1 MTSQVGNTHVFVLM
15 FEDEDS
21 HAFEALVDAI
31 ATSFLNHVL
40 HALQKNW
47 TINYFANTSY
57 WFQYSLVYFTL
68 LV

>member
-1 MTSQVGNTHVFVLM
+1 MCTQAEILFLRVSKWYMTSQVRNTHVFVLM

-40 HALQKNW
+40 HALQKK
-47 TINYFANTSY
+47 IE
-57 WFQYSLVYFTL
+57 Q
-68 LV
+68 